1 MDPRTINF
9 NVLRRHDPQISSI
22 LDSTSYAVIYRY
34 FHGAWSKTG
43 FEGTLFIFQRDSHP
57 FYGVFVLN
65 RQGLDNLC
73 EGLLSGWDVDLDEG
87 LIIWRSAGATGDA
100 DDGQSSTSLFILK
113 SLTTDY
119 YYYQRRHLRHLGLR
133 GERSNANR
141 DYHAGVSLYT
151 HAPYSGQTQTN
162 YVYIYLNHFRLIE
175 TASASQKP
183 LPTQQQPPQPPPSS
197 SPPPV
202 SLSHPVPRVP
212 IITAGQTISLDQL
225 FGVGSVCSEPPPQTS
240 ALPHPGASVTDPDEE
255 KENLLPSQV
264 MSPDPSDLP
273 KGMQLLDSLFQ
284 KAAIKSLPG
293 SHQSNPAHTEPT
305 HHPHPTS
312 IHQLLNQLSGSGSK
326 PPNQINPIQKPSQP
340 TNSRRDRRQSS
351 GQENFKHQSATIDQS
366 TQPVHRAI
374 NQNHHTTRTDHPR
387 SVNHPHSRRS
397 SGGSSSHSRNTKIP
411 ISLNPTTQPHPHT
424 LPGTDHPV
432 NVVPAPVPIEN
443 ANAEARHN
451 ILSLLGHP
459 AATRSDD
466 VYSTGTTLPNPTLVA
481 PPPGNNHTVWPH
493 SSPDSRGASNPRN
506 LYSPQQHSQ
515 QGAGPMSHHAYSSPR
530 SRVASQEASP
540 HLNSQQQPQ
549 QGFQQHPLPIPS
561 YGISADRTPPR
572 GAQISSANHSP
583 NGPRPLIDSRHPH
596 QSSGAGNNASTGS
609 QSTTHPNGGGGGGP
623 AFSGSA
629 WPFDKLPNRALS
641 PLNPARQSP
650 ASLAV
655 HRARAGPHGYT
666 NNNHTTN
673 RKSFQPTRQHL
684 PVENSPPLVN
694 DSSRPS
700 RSHSYN
706 DHNTTSA
713 SNTRQSPSSTT
724 TTAHLPGPTVV
735 NSKLAVESLDRL
747 LVDHNLDPQSHH
759 PHQQIVDADNP
770 LDKAHFVNSILDLI
784 NVSFFFFF
792 F

>member
-43 FEGTLFIFQRDSHP
+43 FEGTLFIFQRDTHP

-100 DDGQSSTSLFILK
+100 DDDVIYGIWVYEEKDRTRIA
-113 SLTTDY
+113 TTM
-119 YYYQRRHLRHLGLR
+119 Q
-133 GERSNANR
+133 E
-141 DYHAGVSLYT
+141 
-151 HAPYSGQTQTN
+151 
-162 YVYIYLNHFRLIE
+162 LIE

-183 LPTQQQPPQPPPSS
+183 PSTQQQEQQQQPTQPPPSS

-284 KAAIKSLPG
+284 KAAIKSQPG
-293 SHQSNPAHTEPT
+293 SHQSNPAANSEPT
-305 HHPHPTS
+305 HQHPTS
-312 IHQLLNQLSGSGSK
+312 IHQLLNQLSGTGSK
-326 PPNQINPIQKPSQP
+326 PQNQINPNHQPSSQP
-340 TNSRRDRRQSS
+340 THNRRDRRQSS

-366 TQPVHRAI
+366 AAQPAHRTI
-374 NQNHHTTRTDHPR
+374 NPNHPTTRTDYPR
-387 SVNHPHSRRS
+387 SINHPHSRRS

-411 ISLNPTTQPHPHT
+411 ISLNPTTQSHPHT

-432 NVVPAPVPIEN
+432 NLVPAPVPIEN

-459 AATRSDD
+459 AATRPDD
-466 VYSTGTTLPNPTLVA
+466 VYSAGTTLPNPTLVA

-515 QGAGPMSHHAYSSPR
+515 QGAGPTSHHAYSSPR
-530 SRVASQEASP
+530 SRVASQEPSP
-540 HLNSQQQPQ
+540 HLNSQQQQPLQ
-549 QGFQQHPLPIPS
+549 QGFHQHPLPIPS
-561 YGISADRTPPR
+561 YGTSADRTPPR

-583 NGPRPLIDSRHPH
+583 NGPRPPIDSRHPH
-596 QSSGAGNNASTGS
+596 QSSGAANNASAGSAGS
-609 QSTTHPNGGGGGGP
+609 QSTTHPNGGGG
-623 AFSGSA
+623 SA
-629 WPFDKLPNRALS
+629 WTFDKLPNRALS

-655 HRARAGPHGYT
+655 HRARAGPHGYSNNTHT
-666 NNNHTTN
+666 NN
-673 RKSFQPTRQHL
+673 RKSFQPTRQQQQQQQHL

-724 TTAHLPGPTVV
+724 TTAHPPGPTVV

-759 PHQQIVDADNP
+759 PHQQTVDADNP

-784 NVSFFFFF
+784 NNNGPFVDTLYARYLARYAEKYL
-792 F
+792 